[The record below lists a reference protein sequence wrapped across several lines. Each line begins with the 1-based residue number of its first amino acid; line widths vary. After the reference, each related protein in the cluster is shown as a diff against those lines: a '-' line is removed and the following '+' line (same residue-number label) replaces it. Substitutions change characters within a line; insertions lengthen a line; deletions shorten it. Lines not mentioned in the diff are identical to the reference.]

1 MTLNCI
7 PGLEVDDGLG
17 AGAHVGNQL
26 GTRVD
31 QGHDVEAVPGAV
43 GFVGAGTWESQQF
56 QFLREV
62 DDGALPVLPRAEGRV
77 AALLAAELR
86 VPVEDVLAASQEVAG
101 LSGVH
106 GLSGGGKHNSFG
118 THL

>member
-17 AGAHVGNQL
+17 TGAHVGNQL
-26 GTRVD
+26 GARVD
-31 QGHDVEAVPGAV
+31 QGNDVEAVPGAV
-43 GFVGAGTWESQQF
+43 AAVVGARTWESQQF

-62 DDGALPVLPRAEGRV
+62 DDGALPVVPRAEGGV
-77 AALLAAELR
+77 TLLAVR
-86 VPVEDVLAASQEVAG
+86 VPVEDVLAAPEEVAS

-106 GLSGGGKHNSFG
+106 GLSGEGGKALSG
-118 THL
+118 

>member
-1 MTLNCI
+1 MNSVNDKEGEKILIFCRSHKSI
-7 PGLEVDDGLG
+7 AP
-17 AGAHVGNQL
+17 
-26 GTRVD
+26 R
-31 QGHDVEAVPGAV
+31 
-43 GFVGAGTWESQQF
+43 ESQQF

-77 AALLAAELR
+77 AALLATAELR